1 MQLDEA
7 VMHAAVAAAHN
18 DAAGQ
23 AQIAIEP
30 RMPAQAA

>member
-1 MQLDEA
+1 MQLDET
-7 VMHAAVAAAHN
+7 VLHAAIAAAHN

-23 AQIAIEP
+23 AQVAIEP